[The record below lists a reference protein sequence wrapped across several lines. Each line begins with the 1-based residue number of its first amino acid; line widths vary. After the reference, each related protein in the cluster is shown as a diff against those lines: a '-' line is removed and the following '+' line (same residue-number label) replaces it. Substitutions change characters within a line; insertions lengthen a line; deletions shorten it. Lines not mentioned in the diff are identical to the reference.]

1 METLFDHNPTP
12 EELKYLF
19 LSGMT
24 REEYL
29 ASIRDLETEFGH
41 IYALYMIRG
50 QREKALEYLHRIRDP
65 QGHFNPKPQNGGGDG
80 RQP

>member
-19 LSGMT
+19 LTGMT

-29 ASIRDLETEFGH
+29 ASPRDFESEFGH

-50 QREKALEYLHRIRDP
+50 QRDKALEYLSRIRDP
-65 QGHFNPKPQNGGGDG
+65 QGHFTPKPKDG
-80 RQP
+80 EGQ